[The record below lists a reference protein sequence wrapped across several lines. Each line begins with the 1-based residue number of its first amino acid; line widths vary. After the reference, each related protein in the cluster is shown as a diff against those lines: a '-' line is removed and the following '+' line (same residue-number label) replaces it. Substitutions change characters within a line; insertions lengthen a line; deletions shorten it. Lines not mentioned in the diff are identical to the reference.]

1 MKPVRSA
8 DAPPPVRS
16 AGVPPPVLSESERRR
31 LERAERLAFL
41 LDNAIRIPGTRFRF
55 GLDPLLGLIPG
66 LGDALGA
73 LASAWIVVE
82 AARFGAPRPVL
93 VRMVY
98 NIGIDSLIGAVPG
111 IGDAFDFVWKS
122 DAKNVALLRRHL
134 EQPDVVHR
142 ASRRLLLG
150 VVLLLAA
157 IAVGSIAAAVLLIRY
172 LLTLSPHF

>member
-1 MKPVRSA
+1 VTHTRSA
-8 DAPPPVRS
+8 DPPVR
-16 AGVPPPVLSESERRR
+16 GLTEPERRR

-41 LDNAIRIPGTRFRF
+41 LDNAIRIPGTSFRI
-55 GLDPLLGLIPG
+55 GLDPLLGLLPG

-93 VRMVY
+93 VRMLY

-111 IGDAFDFVWKS
+111 AGDLFDFVWKS

-134 EQPDVVHR
+134 AEPAVVHR
-142 ASRRLLLG
+142 ASRRLLIM
-150 VVLLLAA
+150 VVLLLL
-157 IAVGSIAAAVLLIRY
+157 SIAAGSVVAALLLIRY
-172 LLTLSPHF
+172 LLTLSPHL